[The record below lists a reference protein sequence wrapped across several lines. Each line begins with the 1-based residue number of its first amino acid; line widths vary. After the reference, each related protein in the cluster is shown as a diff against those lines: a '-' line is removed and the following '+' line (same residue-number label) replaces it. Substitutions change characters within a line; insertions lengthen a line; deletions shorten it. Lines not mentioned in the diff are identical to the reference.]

1 MKTISRRIQ
10 SCFEQLKKDA
20 LVLCNF
26 SISPNAPLRKED
38 RGMDSHRLGISK
50 VKEWFSMTKDIHDL
64 SVRCPKKS
72 WICQDHK
79 FG

>member
-1 MKTISRRIQ
+1 MKAVSRRIQ
-10 SCFEQLKKDA
+10 SGFEQFEKDA
-20 LVLCNF
+20 PVLCNF

-64 SVRCPKKS
+64 PFDAPRKVGSVKN
-72 WICQDHK
+72 HK